1 MSFPA
6 RFLLFGAL
14 VTVLSIVGSIVAKYI
29 AVAAVGA
36 GGLALGGRRP
46 SQRFR

>member
-29 AVAAVGA
+29 AAQPWAPEGLRSVIGA
-36 GGLALGGRRP
+36 GA
-46 SQRFR
+46 